1 MPETDA
7 LAKRVKALRNEMKK
21 SQVEFAADI
30 GISTEGLS
38 LIERAKTD
46 VKLSTLQKIAAYT
59 GYTVSEL
66 LNVESD

>member
-30 GISTEGLS
+30 GINTEGLS